1 MSHIP
6 LGVPV
11 EIDGTE
17 VIVLRDRIGTES
29 LRNSR
34 ESEVFTV
41 IEQVGADGRPAI
53 YIDEHELRQVRE
65 DYPGINVYGL
75 WQILFFNEKVP
86 LGNEVVVYPMG
97 KGSGAYIR
105 IDKNADMY
113 SAASILSSSEYVD
126 NFITELIDFDLD
138 TANRV
143 EVDIS
148 EIRLPTYPAYTRM
161 ELFEKQKHQETKRWY
176 LVCAVC
182 AVIAVGTGILNYTL
196 HTVYK
201 MRLAEYQTK
210 QTLIQELDTRI
221 STLNTERLVQ
231 QPNDREMLEKLFKIF
246 QYEPL
251 ASTALGVESVV
262 GFTAEHR
269 LITSPQF
276 SVDLSKRIEGVTAEL
291 DPHLRYNLHVTPSQA
306 GEEGAY

>member
-6 LGVPV
+6 LGAPV
-11 EIDGTE
+11 VIDGAE
-17 VIVLRDRIGTES
+17 VIILRDRIGTES

-75 WQILFFNEKVP
+75 WQILFFNDKVP
-86 LGNEVVVYPMG
+86 LGSEVVVYPMG

-113 SAASILSSSEYVD
+113 SPASILSSSEYVD
-126 NFITELIDFDLD
+126 NFITEMIDFDLD

-143 EVDIS
+143 EVEIS
-148 EIRLPTYPAYTRM
+148 EIRLPSHPAYTRL
-161 ELFEKQKHQETKRWY
+161 ELFEKQKHQETRRWY
-176 LVCAVC
+176 VVAAVC
-182 AVIAVGTGILNYTL
+182 AVIAIGAAGINYML
-196 HTVYK
+196 HSVYK
-201 MRLAEYQTK
+201 MRLSEYQTK
-210 QTLIQELDTRI
+210 QALIQELDTRI
-221 STLNTERLVQ
+221 SALNIERLVQ
-231 QPNDREMLEKLFKIF
+231 NPNDMEVLEKLFKVF
-246 QYEPL
+246 QYDPM
-251 ASTALGVESVV
+251 ASTSANADAVV

-269 LITSPQF
+269 LLTSPRF
-276 SVDLSKRIEGVTAEL
+276 PLDLSKHINGVTAEL
-291 DPHLRYNLHVTPSQA
+291 DPHFRYILHVSPVAS
-306 GEEGAY
+306 GEEGVY